1 MADGPRPLVR
11 VLLIDDDEDDWVMT
25 RDLLAEAEESRY
37 SLDWASSYEQGLA
50 RIETREHDVYLMDYR
65 LGAESGIDL
74 LREAIARGCRAPI
87 IMITGQGDR
96 ETDLAAMEAGAADYL
111 AKSRVDGPLLER
123 SIRYSI
129 ERARMHQLKD
139 QMVAFVSHELRTPLA
154 AVHGYAHLILPEA
167 DPTPELI
174 EEAARAIL
182 VSSDRLARLIADF
195 LDLSRLEAGRPL
207 ELVPSVFDLR
217 EAAEEAVA
225 LARAGAVRCTFS
237 TAYGPGV
244 GPLRAD
250 RDKVLQILINLLGN
264 ADKYSP
270 GGGEVILAV
279 EVSDCSVAFSVS
291 DHGIGIPE
299 AALTQLFTPFYRAPS
314 AERAGIRG
322 TGLGLHLC
330 RRLAEAHGG
339 TVTVESREG
348 EGSTFRL
355 LLPLGAWQDR
365 D

>member
-1 MADGPRPLVR
+1 

-37 SLDWASSYEQGLA
+37 SLEWASSYRAGLA
-50 RIETREHDVYLMDYR
+50 RIEAREHDVYLMDYR

-87 IMITGQGDR
+87 IMITGQGDH
-96 ETDLAAMEAGAADYL
+96 ETDLAAMAAGAADYL
-111 AKSRVDGPLLER
+111 AKSNVDGPLLER
-123 SIRYSI
+123 SIRYAI
-129 ERARMHQLKD
+129 EHARMNRLKD

-167 DPTPELI
+167 DPTPELVA
-174 EEAARAIL
+174 EAARAIL

-195 LDLSRLEAGRPL
+195 LDLSRLEAGRPI
-207 ELVPSVFDLR
+207 ELVPSLFGVR
-217 EAAEEAVA
+217 EAVEEAVEI
-225 LARAGAVRCTFS
+225 ARAGAVRCEFRVRL
-237 TAYGPGV
+237 GPGV
-244 GPLRAD
+244 GQLVAD
-250 RDKVLQILINLLGN
+250 RDKVLQILTNLLGN

-270 GGGEVILAV
+270 QGGEVTLTA
-279 EVSDCSVAFSVS
+279 EVVGCTVVFSVT
-291 DHGIGIPE
+291 DHGIGIPA
-299 AALTQLFTPFYRAPS
+299 AALPQLFTPFYRAPS

-339 TVTVESREG
+339 AVTVESREG
-348 EGSTFRL
+348 EGSTFRCH
-355 LLPLGAWQDR
+355 LPLGS
-365 D
+365 